1 MRKSI
6 HSSQNQI
13 LLAML
18 RKYRQQRRLRQL
30 DVGNLLGRN
39 QAMVSKVESGER
51 RLDVIELRS
60 WLLAIDV
67 DFMTFMR
74 ELDDKL
80 SSRWPE

>member
-60 WLLAIDV
+60 WLQAIDV
-67 DFMTFMR
+67 DFLTFMR